1 MEPKAIRPRVP
12 EACELDL
19 PGGAQSFQVN
29 HCRQPDCANFGVPA
43 RTAPGKTG
51 PSADRD
57 MNYKVHSTAKG
68 TIPSIKCKRCGEN
81 PPMKSNRGIAEEAKR
96 LADAA
101 GLWRLDERRGCGN
114 PECASHALPIGF
126 HPGLYRKRGRAM
138 GSGGQ
143 YWQCKSCGRKTL
155 LSRPTRLHGSNRA
168 LAVDVFTRIA
178 NKSPVRGTARG
189 AGLRSAD
196 SYYALLDFI
205 HQRCRERSGAA
216 DRAMIDGR
224 LRLPQDMNLESD
236 SQEYTLNWVS
246 RLDRRNVV
254 LSAHCVVD
262 ADSRFILGLHANFD
276 GEADPFEVNA
286 EAARI
291 GDIGVPEPF
300 RRFAHYWLA
309 GDELGAGRAMSRSV
323 VDRQALLQ
331 QIQTLYAQAETRA
344 DVENVE
350 LQHHNE
356 TFRTPFMSGGLQV
369 HLPYTAYAHWM
380 ILRRMLSGAGVG
392 HLQASMDIDSMN
404 RAAFLCAF
412 VDEVGRGD
420 AHAFFV
426 RHEKFKTIDERRRML
441 EESRRARRAFARSL
455 PEDVRK
461 DRDEVARRMMRA
473 SIEAAQSRGKWR
485 DQWADHPLPTMN
497 EPRKAVCWLTARAGV
512 GEDRKADMHLRAG
525 LARVDNVFQMTRRL
539 FNAFERPVGTSS
551 GHNAVWHGYAPYNP
565 AMVQKYLTIFRAV
578 NNWVHVSE
586 KDGKT
591 PAMRLGLAKKPLA
604 YADILWP
611 GQRVPRPKRSRRK
624 GMKEAA

>member
-1 MEPKAIRPRVP
+1 MEPKEIRPRVP
-12 EACELDL
+12 EACELGL
-19 PGGAQSFQVN
+19 PGDAQPLQVN

-43 RTAPGKTG
+43 RTAPSKTG

-68 TIPSIKCKRCGEN
+68 KIPSIKCKRCGEN
-81 PPMKSNRGIAEEAKR
+81 PPMKSNQGIAEEALR

-101 GLWRLDERRGCGN
+101 GLWRLDERRGCGTPGCVN
-114 PECASHALPIGF
+114 HARPIGL

-143 YWQCKSCGRKTL
+143 YWQCRSCGRKTL
-155 LSRPTRLHGSNRA
+155 LSRPTRLHESSRA

-196 SYYALLDFI
+196 SYYAVLDFI

-224 LRLPQDMNLESD
+224 LRLPRDMNLESD

-291 GDIGVPEPF
+291 GDIGAPEPF
-300 RRFAHYWLA
+300 RRFARYWLA

-323 VDRQALLQ
+323 VDRQALLR

-392 HLQASMDIDSMN
+392 RLQASMDIDSMN
-404 RAAFLCAF
+404 RA
-412 VDEVGRGD
+412 GRLPL
-420 AHAFFV
+420 
-426 RHEKFKTIDERRRML
+426 RIRRRG
-441 EESRRARRAFARSL
+441 RARRRPRL
-455 PEDVRK
+455 LRPPRK
-461 DRDEVARRMMRA
+461 IQDHRR
-473 SIEAAQSRGKWR
+473 AAAHARGKQAR
-485 DQWADHPLPTMN
+485 PPRLRPLP
-497 EPRKAVCWLTARAGV
+497 ARGCAQG
-512 GEDRKADMHLRAG
+512 
-525 LARVDNVFQMTRRL
+525 
-539 FNAFERPVGTSS
+539 
-551 GHNAVWHGYAPYNP
+551 
-565 AMVQKYLTIFRAV
+565 
-578 NNWVHVSE
+578 
-586 KDGKT
+586 
-591 PAMRLGLAKKPLA
+591 
-604 YADILWP
+604 P
-611 GQRVPRPKRSRRK
+611 G
-624 GMKEAA
+624 